1 MNLDLSDNETAA
13 LTEELD
19 DITRN
24 DRYPFSTRVRTLKTI
39 LAKLRP
45 EPVREPLPPPKVY
58 APPKATAATRRR
70 RG

>member
-45 EPVREPLPPPKVY
+45 EPVHEPLPEPRVY
-58 APPKATAATRRR
+58 APPRFIRGRRH